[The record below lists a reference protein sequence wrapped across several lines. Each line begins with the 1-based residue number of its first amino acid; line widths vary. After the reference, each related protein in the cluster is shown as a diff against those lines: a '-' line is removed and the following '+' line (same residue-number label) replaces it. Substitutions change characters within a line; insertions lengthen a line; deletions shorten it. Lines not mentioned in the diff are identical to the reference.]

1 MFVKTH
7 IKKYNSIMNDNKFI
21 PDTLQREVIE
31 AHGGMHLV
39 LAPPGCG
46 KTQIL
51 TERIHLA
58 HTQMGVDYADM
69 LCLTFTNRAARG
81 MVDRVTAHIGE
92 CAVREVYIGNVH
104 RFCSRFLFANGIVP
118 AESAVIDEDDSVSI
132 LARFFGDDEYVVQ
145 SSARILRTYNAVM
158 HLESFMHQL
167 SHDHPKALRMHPDCV
182 NSNDIAAMRRI
193 CELTAM
199 AFDAKAMTD
208 IFERSDTYSDMLLGS
223 DTMDY
228 ADRQIITPLLR
239 KMSLARQYRD
249 YKRANRLLDFRDL
262 LLFTYDAL
270 AADEE
275 QRLYRRYKWVQVDEV
290 QDLNPLQLSIVRRLT
305 ARDSH
310 TVVYLGD
317 EQQAIFSFMGAKMSS
332 LDALRSLPSCRL
344 HRLSVNYRS
353 PAYLLEVFNR
363 YACEV
368 LRISRD
374 MLPRVSQDT
383 GRGAAGG
390 ELALLCSDS
399 YSMEVCRCAQMAG
412 ELSASLP
419 DTTTALVVN
428 SNRDADEL
436 GHELVRLGIPHFN
449 VSGDDMFMSEEV
461 KLLFSHLAV
470 LDNEFAFIAW
480 SRLLKGLHVYESASA
495 ARSFVRALLDNAILP
510 SDLLTGDGN
519 TTTLQRFVNCC
530 EEETIVVF
538 DTETTGLDVL
548 EDDIVQIAAMKMRGG
563 KVIDNT
569 AFTVFLE
576 TDREIPAMLGDI
588 VNPVIEE
595 RRHRQL
601 LSQREAL
608 TMFMQYAE
616 GCVLLAH
623 NADFDYHILDSSLR
637 RHLHGTALA
646 DSHPQCLDSLRLAR
660 LLHPELKEHKL
671 KYLLAVLGLEGSN
684 SHLAD
689 DDVYATCS
697 LVGYCYERSLQ
708 CLPRQ
713 RAFLDGRSVRQR
725 VESLR
730 NHYASLYCEARQS
743 MYTPFDCASGDASC
757 LTADDHRAQ
766 GRHTIVA
773 RTALTAELV
782 RFYDALVAC
791 SVISG
796 IDRLHYII
804 RFIEDQI
811 VDSASSRT
819 LAQQLAAHVMEM
831 ATLKEADLCGSGT
844 LEERVFVT
852 TIHKAKGLEFDNVI
866 VFNAVDGRL
875 PNYMARNSPEMYAED
890 ARKFYV
896 AMSRARRRLY
906 VSYSLCRE
914 AYGSSTDTRLTPFM
928 DCIRE
933 YFS

>member
-1 MFVKTH
+1 
-7 IKKYNSIMNDNKFI
+7 MNDKNFI

-31 AHGGMHLV
+31 ARGGIHLV

-51 TERIHLA
+51 TERIRLA
-58 HTQMGVDYADM
+58 HDQMGVGYADM

-81 MVDRVTAHIGE
+81 MADRVTAHIGE
-92 CAVREVYIGNVH
+92 CAAREVYIGNVH

-145 SSARILRTYNAVM
+145 SSARILRTYNTVM
-158 HLESFMHQL
+158 HLESFMHQV
-167 SHDHPKALRMHPDCV
+167 SHAHPKALRQHPDCI
-182 NSNDIAAMRRI
+182 NSSDIAAMRRI

-199 AFDAKAMTD
+199 DFDAKAMTD
-208 IFERSDTYSDMLLGS
+208 IFEHGDTYSNMLLDS
-223 DTMDY
+223 DTLDF
-228 ADRQIITPLLR
+228 ADRQIITPLLS
-239 KMSLARQYRD
+239 KMSLACRYRD

-270 AADEE
+270 VADEG
-275 QRLYRRYKWVQVDEV
+275 QSLYRRYKWVQVDEV
-290 QDLNPLQLSIVRRLT
+290 QDLNPLQLSIVSMLT

-310 TVVYLGD
+310 TVMYLGD

-344 HRLSVNYRS
+344 HRLAVNYRS

-363 YACEV
+363 YAREV
-368 LRISRD
+368 LHISED
-374 MLPRVSQDT
+374 MLPRVSQ
-383 GRGAAGG
+383 GRHATATGG
-390 ELALLCSDS
+390 ELGLLCSDS
-399 YSMEVCRCAQMAG
+399 YAMEVCRCAEFAG
-412 ELSASLP
+412 ELSASFTH
-419 DTTTALVVN
+419 DTTALVVN
-428 SNRDADEL
+428 SNRDAEEL
-436 GHELVRLGIPHFN
+436 GNELARRGIPHFN
-449 VSGDDMFMSEEV
+449 VSGDDMFMSDEV
-461 KLLFSHLAV
+461 KLLFAHLAV

-480 SRLLKGLHVYESASA
+480 SRLLKGLRVYESASA
-495 ARSFVRALLDNAILP
+495 ARSFVRALFDNAILP
-510 SDLLTGDGN
+510 SDLLTGDGT
-519 TTTLQRFVNCC
+519 TTTLQRFVSCC
-530 EEETIVVF
+530 EEQTIVVF

-548 EDDIVQIAAMKMRGG
+548 EDDIVQIAAVKMRGG

-569 AFTVFLE
+569 AFNVFLE

-601 LSQREAL
+601 LCQREAL

-623 NADFDYHILDSSLR
+623 NADFDCHILDSSLR

-697 LVGYCYERSLQ
+697 LVAHCYELSLHY
-708 CLPRQ
+708 LPRQ
-713 RAFLDGRSVRQR
+713 RAFLDRRGVRQR
-725 VESLR
+725 VDSLR
-730 NHYASLYCEARQS
+730 HHYADLYGEARRR
-743 MYTPFDCASGDASC
+743 MYEPFDCALANACGGNLDSRG
-757 LTADDHRAQ
+757 AQ
-766 GRHTIVA
+766 GRHTIEA
-773 RTALTAELV
+773 HTALTAELV

-791 SVISG
+791 SMIQPV
-796 IDRLHYII
+796 DRLHYII
-804 RFIEDQI
+804 RFLEDKI
-811 VDSASSRT
+811 VDSASFHT

-875 PNYMARNSPEMYAED
+875 PNYMARHNPEMYAED

-914 AYGSSTDTRLTPFM
+914 AYGSSADTRLTPFM
-928 DCIRE
+928 DCIRDC
-933 YFS
+933 FS